1 MVPAPTDQQ
10 IPTPVWGVLRKRFG
24 RLHSSLLIP
33 AAALLIGIGVLAFN
47 PVGLQVLRNF
57 TFDQFQRLQP
67 RVYQDAPVRIIDIDD
82 ASLQRL
88 GQWPWPRTRLAE
100 LTTRMQQAQPAAI
113 AYDFLWS
120 EPERANSR
128 DAAADGDVALAN
140 AFAQGRVVIG
150 LALQRELDS
159 TTPPIPY
166 TKSRFFF
173 SGAPPLPLL
182 HTFGGSVDALDALVK
197 AASGY
202 GALTFIPDNDGVIRR
217 VPLLLR
223 RGTELVPSLAAEAL
237 RVAAQ
242 TANYGVRT
250 SGSNGATIRDIRIGK
265 RIITTTAN
273 GEVWVHYSRHQ
284 PQRTIPAWKV
294 LAGIVPASQLQ
305 GRILMVGTSAQ
316 GLMDTRFSPLGGV
329 IPGVE
334 IHAQL
339 IEQVL
344 GGEGLTRPSWSTGAE
359 AVTMAVA
366 GVLVGLGG
374 LLTSALASL
383 IFALIITSAIWCAAW
398 LAFSH
403 AGLLLDPAIITLVVT
418 TTYVAASIVRH
429 VVSEQRQR
437 WIKAAFSKYISPNV
451 VNYLMRHPE
460 FLELSGRAQECSF
473 VFTDLAGFTTM
484 LERMEPTAAIA
495 LLNGYLDQ
503 MISITFAHQGT
514 LDRIVGDAVAIMFSA
529 PVPQADHQSR
539 ALECALALQ
548 RFSLSYVGDLKARGI
563 DFGRTRIGI
572 HSGVAI
578 VGNFGNS
585 TMFDFRA
592 LGDVVNTTA
601 RLEGANK
608 HLGTFICASA
618 ATMQGCGDMPA
629 RPIGRVLL
637 QGKQIPLQIFEP
649 LDPRLSTQNDTEYG
663 HAFTLMAAGDP
674 QAIAAFAQLHAARP
688 DDMLVSMHLQRL
700 QTPGAE
706 INDLIVLSAK

>member
-1 MVPAPTDQQ
+1 MPGLTAQKVQAPL
-10 IPTPVWGVLRKRFG
+10 WRVLRKRFG
-24 RLHSSLLIP
+24 RLHVSLLIP
-33 AAALLIGIGVLAFN
+33 AVALLMGIGLLAFN

-67 RVYQDAPVRIIDIDD
+67 RVYRDAAVRIIDIDD

-88 GQWPWPRTRLAE
+88 GQWPWPRTRLAD
-100 LTTRMQQAQPAAI
+100 LTLRLQQGQPAAI

-128 DAAADGDVALAN
+128 DAAADGDTALAS
-140 AFAQGRVVIG
+140 AFGTGHVVIG
-150 LALQRELDS
+150 LALQREFDRS
-159 TTPPIPY
+159 NPPIPY
-166 TKSRFFF
+166 KKAHFIFA
-173 SGAPPLPLL
+173 GAPPQPLL
-182 HTFGGSVDALDALVK
+182 HTFGGSVDAIGTFIDAVD
-197 AASGY
+197 GY

-242 TANYGVRT
+242 THNYGVRT
-250 SGSNGATIRDIRIGK
+250 SGSDGANIRDIRIGK
-265 RIITTTAN
+265 RVVATTAN
-273 GEVWVHYSRHQ
+273 GEVWIHYSQSQ
-284 PQRTIPAWKV
+284 PRRTIPAWQV
-294 LAGIVPASQLQ
+294 LAGMVPASELQ

-339 IEQVL
+339 IEQIL
-344 GGEGLTRPSWSTGAE
+344 SGDGLTRPSWATGSE

-383 IFALIITSAIWCAAW
+383 TFAVLIISAIWCAAW
-398 LAFSH
+398 LAFSY
-403 AGLLLDPAIITLVVT
+403 AGLLLDPAVITFVVAS
-418 TTYVAASIVRH
+418 TYVAASVVRH
-429 VVSEQRQR
+429 VLSEQRQR

-460 FLELSGRAQECSF
+460 FLELSGRQQECSF
-473 VFTDLAGFTTM
+473 VFTDLAGFTSM
-484 LERMEPTAAIA
+484 LERMEPTEAIA

-514 LDRIVGDAVAIMFSA
+514 LDRIVGDAVAVMFSA

-539 ALECALALQ
+539 ALECALAIQ
-548 RFSLSYVGDLKARGI
+548 RFSLRYVNDLKERGI
-563 DFGRTRIGI
+563 DFGRTRIGV
-572 HSGVAI
+572 HTGMAI

-618 ATMQGCGDMPA
+618 ATMQGCTEALA

-637 QGKQIPLQIFEP
+637 QGKQIPLQVFEP
-649 LDPRLSTQNDTEYG
+649 LDPHLSQQVDVDYAD
-663 HAFTLMAAGDP
+663 AFVLMAAGDP
-674 QAIAAFAQLHAARP
+674 RAVDAFTQLHAARP
-688 DDMLVSMHLQRL
+688 DDMLVHMHLQRL
-700 QTPGAE
+700 QVPGAE
-706 INDLIVLSAK
+706 ISDLIVLNAK